1 MTINT
6 IVTIVLIIATLAV
19 LAVGVYFYLRDKSL
33 NDIRADV
40 YQKFLEAEHSER
52 LNTGKKKM
60 KWVLAQ
66 ARLLLPN
73 WAQAFITDAFLE
85 KVVEGWFRAV
95 KDLLDDGKLNKSSTE
110 AGEEN
115 ENE

>member
-6 IVTIVLIIATLAV
+6 IVTIILIIATLAV
-19 LAVGVYFYLRDKSL
+19 LAAGVYFYLRDKSL

-60 KWVLAQ
+60 KWVLIQ
-66 ARLLLPN
+66 SRMLLPN
-73 WAQAFITDAFLE
+73 WVQALITDTLLE
-85 KVVEGWFRAV
+85 KVVQAWFDAV
-95 KDLLDDGKLNKSSTE
+95 KDLLDDGKMNGTGK
-110 AGEEN
+110 EN
-115 ENE
+115 AHE